1 MDFNEIIQAIGSLG
15 FPIAMCVALFWYM
28 IQQNQAHKEEMNAL
42 NAAVNDLQIAITKLS
57 DKLGGNNNV

>member
-1 MDFNEIIQAIGSLG
+1 MDFNEIVQAIGSLG

-42 NAAVNDLQIAITKLS
+42 KDAVNELQIAITKLS

>member
-1 MDFNEIIQAIGSLG
+1 MDFNEIIQVIGSLG

-42 NAAVNDLQIAITKLS
+42 KDAVNELQIAITKLS

>member
-1 MDFNEIIQAIGSLG
+1 MDLNGIIQAIGSLG

-42 NAAVNDLQIAITKLS
+42 KDAVNELQIAITKLS

>member
-15 FPIAMCVALFWYM
+15 FPIAMCIALFWYM

-42 NAAVNDLQIAITKLS
+42 KDAVNELQIAITKLS

>member
-42 NAAVNDLQIAITKLS
+42 KDAVNELQIAITKLS

>member
-42 NAAVNDLQIAITKLS
+42 KDAVNELQIAITKLS
-57 DKLGGNNNV
+57 DKLRGNNNV

>member
-1 MDFNEIIQAIGSLG
+1 MEFNEIVQAIGSLG
-15 FPIAMCVALFWYM
+15 FPIAMCIALFWYM

-42 NAAVNDLQIAITKLS
+42 KDAVNELQIAITKLS

>member
-1 MDFNEIIQAIGSLG
+1 MDLNGIIQAIGSLG

-28 IQQNQAHKEEMNAL
+28 IQQNQSHKEEMNAL
-42 NAAVNDLQIAITKLS
+42 KDAVNELQIAITKLS

>member
-1 MDFNEIIQAIGSLG
+1 MEFNEIVQAIGSLG

-42 NAAVNDLQIAITKLS
+42 KDAVNELQIAITKLS

>member
-1 MDFNEIIQAIGSLG
+1 MDLNGIIQAIGSLG
-15 FPIAMCVALFWYM
+15 FPIAMCVARFWYM

-42 NAAVNDLQIAITKLS
+42 KDAVNELQIAITKLS

>member
-42 NAAVNDLQIAITKLS
+42 KDAVNELQIAITKLS
-57 DKLGGNNNV
+57 DKLGRNNNV

>member
-15 FPIAMCVALFWYM
+15 FPIAMCVGLFWYM

-42 NAAVNDLQIAITKLS
+42 KDAVNELQIAITKLS

>member
-42 NAAVNDLQIAITKLS
+42 KDAVNELQIANTKLS
-57 DKLGGNNNV
+57 DKLGRNNNV